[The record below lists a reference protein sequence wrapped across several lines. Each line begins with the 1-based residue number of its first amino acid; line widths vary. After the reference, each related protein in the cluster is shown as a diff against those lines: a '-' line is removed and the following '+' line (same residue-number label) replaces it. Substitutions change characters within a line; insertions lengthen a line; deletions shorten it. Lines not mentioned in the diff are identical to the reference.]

1 MGLKHGLLALL
12 LEKIPLVDVE
22 DVAGDGELE
31 LVIGPRRSG
40 MFGTLLR
47 YVEPRQVVIWR
58 IVFVLGVK

>member
-1 MGLKHGLLALL
+1 MGLKHGLLAYL

-22 DVAGDGELE
+22 DISGDGDLE

-40 MFGTLLR
+40 AFGTILR
-47 YVEPRQVVIWR
+47 YVEPRQITIWK